1 MMRCKIILLFLTVT
15 AFCLAAGCDP
25 VLETGYKPRALNASP
40 AARQAYYAPAFT
52 PEAMP
57 EKKDEGDS
65 GPGFGLGK

>member
-1 MMRCKIILLFLTVT
+1 MRRKRGLSLFYLTTV
-15 AFCLAAGCDP
+15 CLIAGCEP
-25 VLETGYKPRALNASP
+25 VLETGYKPRALNASES
-40 AARQAYYAPAFT
+40 ARRGYYAPAFT